1 MPDLGG
7 QRALVTGG
15 TRGIGA
21 AISRALLAAGAEV
34 HATHVADEPA
44 ARAFAESCAEHGA
57 RLAIH
62 RFDLADAP
70 AVAACFAEL
79 PGPLQIL
86 VNNAGIRSDALL
98 GMMPTSDWERVL
110 AVNLSGAFHT
120 CKLAVR
126 MMMTARYGRIVNLCS
141 PSGLIGRAG
150 QANYAAS
157 KAGLLALTRSLARE
171 TAIRGITVNCVT
183 PGLVLTDLTRGL
195 SEARLDALRAEIPI
209 QRFGEPEEIAAAVL
223 FLVSREASYVTG
235 ANLNVTGG
243 LPLP

>member
-34 HATHVADEPA
+34 HASHVADDEA
-44 ARAFAESCAEHGA
+44 AGAFAASCGELRA
-57 RLAIH
+57 RLTIH
-62 RFDLADAP
+62 RFDLADAE
-70 AVAACFAEL
+70 AIARCFAAL

-86 VNNAGIRSDALL
+86 VNNAAVRSDALL
-98 GMMPTSDWERVL
+98 GMMPSAEWERVL
-110 AVNLSGAFHT
+110 AVDLTAAFHT

-141 PSGLIGRAG
+141 PSGLLGLAG
-150 QANYAAS
+150 QANYAAA
-157 KAGLLALTRSLARE
+157 KAGLLALSRSLARE
-171 TAIRGITVNCVT
+171 TATRGITVNCVT
-183 PGLVLTDLTRGL
+183 PGLVLTDLIRGL
-195 SEARLDALRAEIPI
+195 PPARLEALKAEVPMK
-209 QRFGEPEEIAAAVL
+209 RFGEPEEIAAAVL
-223 FLVSREASYVTG
+223 FLCSREASYVTG
-235 ANLNVTGG
+235 ANLSVAGG